1 MSENDPDP
9 NLPDEGLGAVELGG
23 KPMPAGGDPT
33 LGGKAGQIGEAPSI
47 AADEPDDGGP
57 PIPVA
62 GGDVREEPNAPPVAD
77 PGPES

>member
-9 NLPDEGLGAVELGG
+9 NLPDQGQGRSELGG
-23 KPMPAGGDPT
+23 KPMPAEGDPT
-33 LGGKAGQIGEAPSI
+33 DGGRTGQIGEAPSI

-57 PIPVA
+57 PIPVG

-77 PGPES
+77 PGPGS